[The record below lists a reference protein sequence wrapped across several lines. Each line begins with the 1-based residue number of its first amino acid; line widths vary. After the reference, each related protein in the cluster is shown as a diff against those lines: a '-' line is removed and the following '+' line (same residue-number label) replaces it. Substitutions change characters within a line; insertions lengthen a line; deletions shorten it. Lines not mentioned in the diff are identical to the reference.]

1 MEHFDNFKT
10 LGVGYLNNLY
20 ENQIVSMVK
29 LASHAYYNGESI
41 ISDSLYDLLHNY
53 SIIKFPNNTILKQIG
68 AEPISSSVKLPF
80 NMPSQNKIKPDTT
93 ALELWM
99 AKYTGSYTVSCK
111 LDGVSAMY
119 VYDPSTNSKLYTR
132 GNGSEGS
139 DISRFIPYLKLPS
152 HTSSFVIRGE
162 LIMKKSTFKI
172 YESTYKNIR
181 NLITGIIRK
190 KIIDN
195 KIKDVDFVA
204 YEVISPTLSPYEQID
219 FLRNFNNCNI
229 VYFQKVSHL
238 TNTYLSDLLVEKRQ
252 SYDYEIDGLVVCH
265 NEIHERRNQ
274 CPEHSFAFKMVLT
287 DSVAETTVCDV
298 IWSPSKDGYL
308 KPRIQIEPVHLC
320 GVRIDYATGFNAAY
334 ILNNKIGIGAIIKIV
349 RSGEVIPH
357 VLDIISPSDQ
367 PKMPDCE
374 YEWNDTHVDIKLPEN
389 QMKTNTTV
397 LEKNI
402 TKFFSDIDVEN
413 LKTGNVNKL
422 IEHKYDSVSKIL
434 KMTESEFQ
442 SVFGPKMSTKLYN
455 GIQQQIS
462 KVSLVKL
469 MTASNKFGRGFS
481 DKKLELIM
489 NTYPDIL
496 TSSECSSDKVQM
508 LNAIHGLAD
517 KTSEVFVSK
526 IPEFIEF
533 LETCGL
539 EYKLNNINNIPS
551 TCIVECELTGK
562 NVVVTGTRDKHVLEY
577 LNKVGALVKNSV
589 SKTTYIVITN
599 NLMNDSSKLIDAK
612 KFNVRIIDLDT
623 FKNTYKLIG

>member
-1 MEHFDNFKT
+1 MDHFDKFKT
-10 LGVGYLNNLY
+10 LGVGYLNNLS

-29 LASHAYYNGESI
+29 LASNAYFNGESI
-41 ISDSLYDLLHNY
+41 ISDALYDLLHNY
-53 SIIKFPNNTILKQIG
+53 SINKFPKNSVLKQIG
-68 AEPISSSVKLPF
+68 AEPVTSVVKLPYS
-80 NMPSQNKIKPDTT
+80 MHSQNKIKPDTT

-99 AKYTGSYTVSCK
+99 AKYTGSYAVSCK
-111 LDGVSAMY
+111 LDGVSAMF

-132 GNGSEGS
+132 GNGTEGS
-139 DISRFIPYLKLPS
+139 DISRFIPHLKLPS
-152 HTSSFVIRGE
+152 YTTSFVLRGE
-162 LIMKKSTFKI
+162 LIMKKNTFKK

-190 KIIDN
+190 KIIDG

-219 FLRNFNNCNI
+219 FLRNLNNCNI

-238 TNTYLSDLLVEKRQ
+238 TNTYLSDLLIEKRQ
-252 SYDYEIDGLVVCH
+252 SYEYEIDGLIVCH
-265 NEIHERRNQ
+265 NEIYERRNQ

-334 ILNNKIGIGAIIKIV
+334 IQNNKIGIGAIIKIV

-357 VLDIISPSDQ
+357 VLDIITPSDQ

-374 YEWNDTHVDIKLPEN
+374 YEWNDTHVDIKLPEH
-389 QMKTNTTV
+389 QMKTNSTV

-402 TKFFSDIDVEN
+402 TKFFSDIGVEN

-422 IEHKYDSVSKIL
+422 IEQNYDSVSKIL

-455 GIQQQIS
+455 CIQQQIS
-462 KVSLVKL
+462 TASLVSL

-489 NTYPDIL
+489 NTYPNIL
-496 TSSECSSDKVQM
+496 TSSENYSDKVQM

-533 LETCGL
+533 IESCGL
-539 EYKLNNINNIPS
+539 EHKLKNNVSKITSP
-551 TCIVECELTGK
+551 CYECDLTGK
-562 NVVVTGTRDKHVLEY
+562 NIVVTGTRDKTLLDF
-577 LNKVGALVKNSV
+577 LNKAGALVKNSV
-589 SKTTYIVITN
+589 SKTTNMVITN
-599 NLMNDSSKLIDAK
+599 SLSSESSKLVDARK
-612 KFNVRIIDLDT
+612 LNVAIVDLDT
-623 FKNTYKLIG
+623 FKSIYKLN